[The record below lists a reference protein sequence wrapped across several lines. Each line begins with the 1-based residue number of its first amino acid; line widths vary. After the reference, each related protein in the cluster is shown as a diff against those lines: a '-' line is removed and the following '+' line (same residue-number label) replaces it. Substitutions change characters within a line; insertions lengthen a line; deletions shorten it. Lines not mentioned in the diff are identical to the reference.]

1 MTQITM
7 ACAPA
12 TDYISLSPLR
22 CLTAAILGP
31 AGAPPLWPCDCLTS
45 APSGRRCSPGNI
57 SAWHQSPLP
66 PKKVTRAWVS
76 LPLHLLPA
84 EVWGNFLQVVHGER
98 ELASR
103 LCCSLWYCQER
114 VMALCSPR
122 HCSLTEC
129 DFGPVFL
136 CITTTVS
143 KKGMAKR
150 RRERNGKTRGQEK
163 TNSDM
168 SSEHICEVPQQASG
182 GDNAARDV
190 GTKTLLAKPEAG
202 HLISLQARPTL
213 AHGISGRSA
222 ENVLAQQPRLLSLCQ
237 MLHFQ

>member
-1 MTQITM
+1 MCRLLTTSEG
-7 ACAPA
+7 CPE
-12 TDYISLSPLR
+12 LR
-22 CLTAAILGP
+22 GFRLILENWVCDSGKTGLCSSNTTTFRFLLFTLP
-31 AGAPPLWPCDCLTS
+31 HGRHPAPPGQSAAFVAVLPPDLGSLW
-45 APSGRRCSPGNI
+45 APLLRCSPGNI

-66 PKKVTRAWVS
+66 PKKVTHAWVS

-84 EVWGNFLQVVHGER
+84 EVWGNFLQVVHGEG

-114 VMALCSPR
+114 VMALCSNR
-122 HCSLTEC
+122 RCSLTEC

-150 RRERNGKTRGQEK
+150 RRERNGKTSGQEK

-182 GDNAARDV
+182 GDNAAETWGQKLYRQ
-190 GTKTLLAKPEAG
+190 
-202 HLISLQARPTL
+202 SLRQDA
-213 AHGISGRSA
+213 S
-222 ENVLAQQPRLLSLCQ
+222 
-237 MLHFQ
+237 